1 MTAARQALRPGDD
14 TGATMALPST
24 PIVPVPMAPPP
35 PDDPDRMVGRDLA
48 PFRVVA
54 TLGRGAMGRVYAAE
68 HVLLRRRVAIK
79 VLEPQFARDPETVA
93 RFVEEARAVNSIRHP
108 NIVDITDFGEVDGR
122 PYYVMELLDGETLA
136 ARIQRIGKLEPA
148 DAVAVGAQVASALAA
163 AHDHGVVHRDL
174 KPDNIFL
181 CNHPDYPDR
190 VKVLDFGVAKLLRR
204 DATDSP
210 AQTEAG
216 RVLGTPFYMSPEQS
230 LGTALDHRT
239 DVYALGVVLFECL
252 TGAVPFDR
260 PTAMQ
265 VLMAHINDVPPR
277 MSALGHDVPAML
289 EDVVQRAL
297 AKRPAERFEDMR
309 HLRAVLLGFK
319 ERTRRQAQA
328 SARAFAAEAA
338 RPVTALVPAPPVR
351 ALVRA
356 ESAAVE
362 HAPSRPVRPA
372 STQTA
377 AELAEVVRRIILT
390 RIESRRLVIP
400 TIATSVQTVLK
411 ELSAPN
417 INLARIA
424 KILGEDPLVAA
435 QLLRISGSTLYCT
448 SRRPQNLLQAVVQLG
463 TARLRNVLLE
473 LSTRRVFDS
482 PRAGVRAAFNGIWT
496 HSVAVAAL
504 ARLICK
510 ELGNPAEPDVVH
522 LGGLLHDIGK
532 PLVGV
537 MLLEA
542 EKVIGKGFQVD
553 PATWLDIVGLT
564 HRQVAVELARSWDLN
579 GTLSHVV
586 AFSGSYHPDEPTT
599 SIVCLA
605 NAVAK
610 KHGRT
615 VGPVDRDQVDDAI
628 AEGADLLKL
637 DWRFVHDLTTRM
649 DAALDLDS

>member
-1 MTAARQALRPGDD
+1 MTAARHVAHSGID
-14 TGATMALPST
+14 TGATMALPVAASAT
-24 PIVPVPMAPPP
+24 PPP
-35 PDDPDRMVGRDLA
+35 VDDPDGMIGRDLA

-79 VLEPQFARDPETVA
+79 VLEPQFAGDPETVA

-108 NIVDITDFGEVDGR
+108 NIVDITDFGELEGR
-122 PYYVMELLDGETLA
+122 PYYVMELLDGETLSS
-136 ARIQRIGKLEPA
+136 RIHRLGRLDPA

-204 DATDSP
+204 DAVDAP
-210 AQTEAG
+210 AQTAAG

-230 LGTALDHRT
+230 LGTAIDHRT

-252 TGAVPFDR
+252 TGVVPFDR
-260 PTAMQ
+260 PTSMQ
-265 VLMAHINDVPPR
+265 VLMAHINDAPPR
-277 MSALGHDVPAML
+277 MGALGHAVPEML
-289 EDVVQRAL
+289 EDAVHRAL
-297 AKRPAERFEDMR
+297 AKQPGARFEDMR
-309 HLRAVLLGFK
+309 HLRAVLLGYK

-328 SARAFAAEAA
+328 LARVIEPA
-338 RPVTALVPAPPVR
+338 PVTALIPATPVR
-351 ALVRA
+351 ALMRA
-356 ESAAVE
+356 
-362 HAPSRPVRPA
+362 PRPA
-372 STQTA
+372 AAAPAPARPATRQTA

-400 TIATSVQTVLK
+400 TIATSVATALR

-424 KILGEDPLVAA
+424 KTLGDDPLVAA

-463 TARLRNVLLE
+463 TARLRSVLVE

-482 PRAGVRAAFNGIWT
+482 PRAGVRAAFNGIWG
-496 HSVAVAAL
+496 HSVTVAGL
-504 ARLICK
+504 ARAICR
-510 ELGNPAEPDVVH
+510 ELGNPVEPDVVH
-522 LGGLLHDIGK
+522 LGGLLHDVGK

-553 PATWLDIVGLT
+553 PATWLEIVGLT
-564 HRQVAVELARSWDLN
+564 HRQVAVELARSWDLSAE
-579 GTLSHVV
+579 LSHCV
-586 AFSGSYHPDEPTT
+586 AYSSEYHADELTT

-628 AEGADLLKL
+628 AEGADMLRL
-637 DWRFVHDLTTRM
+637 DWRFVHGLTQRIDDEADLVP
-649 DAALDLDS
+649 